1 MYQLGE
7 TELTLESALLKQI
20 IYHGDFET
28 WNGLKEHYFPEGE
41 YRKLWRVV
49 DKHVHKY
56 HALPTFEDLKLEVR
70 SRELQEKIYAIETVE
85 TDVDSYILL
94 DYLKNQFTQSEI
106 LTKIE
111 DYIETQVA
119 ISDARENIDLLQE
132 IVVQVEDRVETADDN
147 ESMETIE
154 LFDNEDDLQKF
165 LPLGLNQE
173 YDLDY
178 TFSPKDLVV
187 IGGTRGGGK
196 SFTCCNIA
204 AAAHQKDK
212 SVLYFTI
219 EMDTRQI
226 LQRICALEC
235 GVPTNRIKTK
245 NLSPLEWDKV
255 ADWWATRFENG
266 EEALTEYKGH
276 RDFDKFHYALTRNKL
291 ASIPQIDV
299 FYDPS
304 LTLAKII
311 SVVRQKQAQL
321 PNLGLVIVDY
331 LNQVR
336 RHNAPGKSGQYDWTE
351 QIEISKGLKSLAQE
365 NKVLVLSAFQTN
377 EKGEA
382 RFSKG
387 ILDAVDAAY
396 SIQHWGDSEP
406 CIKFKCDKMRN
417 GKAETFVSEM
427 NWDTLKI
434 GPHTAIDPDEKAELK
449 ETMTTGEDTYDL

>member
-1 MYQLGE
+1 
-7 TELTLESALLKQI
+7 LTLESALLKQI
-20 IYHGDFET
+20 ISCGDFGT

-41 YRKLWRVV
+41 YRKLWKIV

-56 HALPTFEDLKLEVR
+56 HALPTFEDLKHEVR
-70 SRELQEKIYAIETVE
+70 SRELQEKVYAIETVE
-85 TDVDSYILL
+85 TDVPSIILL
-94 DYLKNQFTQSEI
+94 DYLKNQFTQTEI
-106 LTKIE
+106 LTRIE
-111 DYIETQVA
+111 NYVENHIA
-119 ISDARENIDLLQE
+119 IGDARENIDLLQE
-132 IVVQVEDRVETADDN
+132 IVVQVEDRVETNDDN

-154 LFDNEDDLQKF
+154 LFDNEEDLAKF

-187 IGGTRGGGK
+187 IGGQRGGGK
-196 SFTCCNIA
+196 SFTCCNVA
-204 AAAHQKDK
+204 AAAHLREK

-226 LQRICALEC
+226 LQRICAIEC
-235 GVPTNRIKTK
+235 GVPTNRIKTR
-245 NLSPLEWDKV
+245 NLSPMEWDKV
-255 ADWWATRFENG
+255 ADWWANRFENG
-266 EEALTEYKGH
+266 QDALTEFKGH
-276 RDFDKFHYALTRNKL
+276 RDFDKFHYQLTRNKL
-291 ASIPQIDV
+291 NDLPQVDV
-299 FYDPS
+299 HYDPS

-321 PNLGLVIVDY
+321 PDLGLVIVDY

-336 RHNAPGKSGQYDWTE
+336 RHNAPNRSGQYDWTE

-365 NKVLVLSAFQTN
+365 SKVLVLSAFQTN

-396 SIQHWGDSEP
+396 SIQHWGDAEP
-406 CIKFKCDKMRN
+406 CIKFKCDKMSN

-427 NWDTLKI
+427 NW
-434 GPHTAIDPDEKAELK
+434 
-449 ETMTTGEDTYDL
+449 

>member
-1 MYQLGE
+1 M
-7 TELTLESALLKQI
+7 TLESALLKQLLAN
-20 IYHGDFET
+20 GDFET

-41 YRKLWRVV
+41 YRKLWRIV

-56 HALPTFEDLKLEVR
+56 NDLPSFEDLKLEVR
-70 SRELQEKIYAIETVE
+70 SRDLQEKIYAIETVE
-85 TDVDSYILL
+85 TDVPSIILL
-94 DYLKNQFTQSEI
+94 DYLRNQFTQSEI
-106 LTKIE
+106 LSKIE
-111 DYIETQVA
+111 NFVDTQVA

-132 IVVQVEDRVETADDN
+132 IVVQVEDSVDTNDDN
-147 ESMETIE
+147 ESMETVE
-154 LFDNEDDLQKF
+154 LFDNEEDLAKF

-187 IGGTRGGGK
+187 VGGMRGGGK

-204 AAAHQKDK
+204 AAALEKNK
-212 SVLYFTI
+212 SALYFTI

-226 LQRICALEC
+226 MQRICAIAT
-235 GVPTNRIKTK
+235 GVPTNRIKTR
-245 NLSPLEWDKV
+245 NLSPMEWDKV
-255 ADWWATRFENG
+255 AGWWANRFNNG
-266 EEALTEYKGH
+266 EEALANYKSH
-276 RDFDKFHYALTRNKL
+276 QDFDKFHYELTRNRL
-291 ASIPQIDV
+291 ADKPQVDV
-299 FYDPS
+299 HYDPS

-311 SVVRQKQAQL
+311 SVVRQKSAQM
-321 PNLGLVIVDY
+321 PDLGIVIVDY

-336 RHNAPGKSGQYDWTE
+336 RHNAPNRSGQYDWTE

-365 NKVLVLSAFQTN
+365 SKVLVLSAFQTN

-396 SIQHWGDSEP
+396 SIQHWGEEEP
-406 CIKFKCDKMRN
+406 CIKFKCDKMRS
-417 GKAETFVSEM
+417 GKAESFVSEL
-427 NWDTLKI
+427 NWETLKI
-434 GPHTAIDPDEKAELK
+434 GPHTALDPDEKAELK

>member
-1 MYQLGE
+1 M
-7 TELTLESALLKQI
+7 TLESALLKQI
-20 IYHGDFET
+20 IANGDFET
-28 WNGLKEHYFPEGE
+28 WNSLKEHYLPEGE
-41 YRKLWRVV
+41 YRKLWKIL

-56 HALPTFEDLKLEVR
+56 QALPTFEDLKLEVR
-70 SRELQEKIYAIETVE
+70 SRELQEKVYAIETVE
-85 TDVDSYILL
+85 TDVPSIILL
-94 DYLKNQFTQSEI
+94 DYLKNQFTQNEI
-106 LTKIE
+106 LSRIE
-111 DYIETQVA
+111 DYVDKHIA
-119 ISDARENIDLLQE
+119 IGDARENIDLLQE
-132 IVVQVEDRVETADDN
+132 IVVQVEDRVETSDEA
-147 ESMETIE
+147 ESMDSIE
-154 LFDNEDDLQKF
+154 LFDNAEDLSKF

-187 IGGTRGGGK
+187 IGGNRGGGK

-204 AAAHQKDK
+204 TAAQEKGK

-226 LQRICALEC
+226 LQRIAAIST

-245 NLSPLEWDKV
+245 NLAPMEWEKV
-255 ADWWATRFENG
+255 ATWWADRFEGGDECLN
-266 EEALTEYKGH
+266 EYKEH
-276 RDFDKFHYALTRNKL
+276 QDFDKFHYQLTRNKL
-291 ASIPQIDV
+291 ADKPQIDV
-299 FYDPS
+299 HYDPS

-321 PNLGLVIVDY
+321 PDLGIVIVDY
-331 LNQVR
+331 LNQIR
-336 RHNAPGKSGQYDWTE
+336 RHNAPNRSGQYDWTE

-365 NKVLVLSAFQTN
+365 SKVLVLSAFQTN

-396 SIQHWGDSEP
+396 SIQHWGDAEP
-406 CIKFKCDKMRN
+406 CIKLKCDKMRN
-417 GKAETFVSEM
+417 GKAEPFVSEM

-434 GPHTAIDPDEKAELK
+434 GPHTALDPDEKAELK

>member
-1 MYQLGE
+1 M
-7 TELTLESALLKQI
+7 TLESALLKQI
-20 IYHGDFET
+20 IANGDFET
-28 WNGLKEHYFPEGE
+28 WNSLKEHYLPEGE
-41 YRKLWRVV
+41 YRKLWKIL

-56 HALPTFEDLKLEVR
+56 QALPTFEDLKLEVR
-70 SRELQEKIYAIETVE
+70 SRELQEKVYAIETVE
-85 TDVDSYILL
+85 TDVPSIILL
-94 DYLKNQFTQSEI
+94 DYLKNQFTQNEI
-106 LTKIE
+106 LSRIE
-111 DYIETQVA
+111 DYVDKHIA
-119 ISDARENIDLLQE
+119 IGDARENIDLLQE
-132 IVVQVEDRVETADDN
+132 IVVQVEDRVETSDEA
-147 ESMETIE
+147 ESMDSIE
-154 LFDNEDDLQKF
+154 LFDNAEDLSKF

-187 IGGTRGGGK
+187 IGGNRGGGK

-204 AAAHQKDK
+204 TAAQEKGK

-226 LQRICALEC
+226 LQRIAAIST

-245 NLSPLEWDKV
+245 NLAPMEWEKV
-255 ADWWATRFENG
+255 ATWWADRFEG
-266 EEALTEYKGH
+266 GDECLAEYKEH
-276 RDFDKFHYALTRNKL
+276 QDFDKFHYQLTRNKL
-291 ASIPQIDV
+291 ADKPQIDV
-299 FYDPS
+299 HYDPS

-321 PNLGLVIVDY
+321 PDLGIVIVDY
-331 LNQVR
+331 LNQIR
-336 RHNAPGKSGQYDWTE
+336 RHNAPNRSGQYDWTE

-365 NKVLVLSAFQTN
+365 SKVLVLSAFQTN

-396 SIQHWGDSEP
+396 SIQHWGDAEP
-406 CIKFKCDKMRN
+406 CIKLKCDKMRN
-417 GKAETFVSEM
+417 GKAEPFVSEM

-434 GPHTAIDPDEKAELK
+434 GPHTALDPDEKAELK

>member
-1 MYQLGE
+1 M
-7 TELTLESALLKQI
+7 TLESALLKQI
-20 IYHGDFET
+20 LANGDFET

-56 HALPTFEDLKLEVR
+56 NNLPTFEDLKLEVR
-70 SRELQEKIYAIETVE
+70 SRDLQEKIYAIETVE
-85 TDVDSYILL
+85 TDIESIILL

-106 LTKIE
+106 LSKLE
-111 DYIETQVA
+111 NYIDHQVA

-132 IVVQVEDRVETADDN
+132 IVVQVEDAVDTNDEADDMN
-147 ESMETIE
+147 SVE
-154 LFDNEDDLQKF
+154 LFDSDEDLAKF

-178 TFSPKDLVV
+178 KFSPKDLVV
-187 IGGTRGGGK
+187 IGGHRGGGK

-204 AAAHQKDK
+204 AAAQERGK
-212 SVLYFTI
+212 SALYFTI
-219 EMDTRQI
+219 EMDTRQM
-226 LQRICALEC
+226 LQRIC
-235 GVPTNRIKTK
+235 GIQTGINSGRIKAK
-245 NLSPLEWDKV
+245 NLNPMEWDKV
-255 ADWWATRFENG
+255 AQWWAARFSNG
-266 EEALTEYKGH
+266 TEAYNEWRDH
-276 RDFDKFHYALTRNKL
+276 QDFDKFHYQLSRNKL
-291 ASIPQIDV
+291 ADAPQIDIH
-299 FYDPS
+299 YDPS

-321 PNLGLVIVDY
+321 PNLGIVIVDY
-331 LNQVR
+331 LNQVK
-336 RHNAPGKSGQYDWTE
+336 RHNAPSRQGQYDWTE

-365 NKVLVLSAFQTN
+365 SKVLVLSAFQTN

-406 CIKFKCDKMRN
+406 CIKFKCDKMRS
-417 GKAETFVSEM
+417 GSIEPFTSEM
-427 NWDTLKI
+427 NWETLKI
-434 GPHTAIDPDEKAELK
+434 GPHTALDPDEKAELK

>member
-1 MYQLGE
+1 MFWERL
-7 TELTLESALLKQI
+7 LTLESALLKQI
-20 IYHGDFET
+20 LSHADFQT
-28 WNGLKEHYFPEGE
+28 WNGLKQHYFPEGE
-41 YRKLWRVV
+41 YRKLWKIV

-56 HALPTFEDLKLEVR
+56 HDLPSFEDLKLEVR
-70 SRELQEKIYAIETVE
+70 SRELQEKVYAIETVE
-85 TDVDSYILL
+85 TDVPAYILL

-106 LTKIE
+106 LERVE
-111 DYIETQVA
+111 DFVENQVA

-132 IVVQVEDRVETADDN
+132 IVVQVEDRVETAEDN
-147 ESMETIE
+147 ESMESFE
-154 LFDNEDDLQKF
+154 LFDSEEDLQKF

-187 IGGTRGGGK
+187 VGGQRGGGK

-204 AAAHQKDK
+204 EAAHTKDK

-219 EMDTRQI
+219 EMDARQI
-226 LQRICALEC
+226 LQRVCALST
-235 GVPTNRIKTK
+235 GVPTNRIKTR
-245 NLSPLEWDKV
+245 NLSPMEWEKV
-255 ADWWATRFENG
+255 AGWWANRFEEGN
-266 EEALTEYKGH
+266 ESLDSYKEH
-276 RDFDKFHYALTRNKL
+276 KDFDRFHYELTRNPL
-291 ASIPQIDV
+291 ADKPQIDV
-299 FYDPS
+299 FYDPA

-321 PNLGLVIVDY
+321 PDLGLVIVDY

-336 RHNAPGKSGQYDWTE
+336 RHNAPGRSGQYDWTE

-365 NKVLVLSAFQTN
+365 SKVLVLSAFQTN

-396 SIQHWGDSEP
+396 SLQHWGDAEQ

-417 GKAETFVSEM
+417 GKAESFTSEM

-434 GPHTAIDPDEKAELK
+434 GQHTALDPDEKAELK
-449 ETMTTGEDTYDL
+449 ETMKTGEDYSDL

>member
-1 MYQLGE
+1 M
-7 TELTLESALLKQI
+7 TLESALLKQI
-20 IYHGDFET
+20 IANGDFET
-28 WNGLKEHYFPEGE
+28 WNSLKEHYLPEGE
-41 YRKLWRVV
+41 YRKLWKIL

-56 HALPTFEDLKLEVR
+56 QALPTFEDLKLEVR
-70 SRELQEKIYAIETVE
+70 SRELQEKVYAIETVE
-85 TDVDSYILL
+85 TDVPSIILL
-94 DYLKNQFTQSEI
+94 DYLKNQFTQNEI
-106 LTKIE
+106 LSRIE
-111 DYIETQVA
+111 DYVDKHIA
-119 ISDARENIDLLQE
+119 IGDARENIDLLQE
-132 IVVQVEDRVETADDN
+132 IVVQVEDRVETSDEA
-147 ESMETIE
+147 ESMDSIE
-154 LFDNEDDLQKF
+154 LFDNAEDLSKF

-187 IGGTRGGGK
+187 IGGNRGGGK

-204 AAAHQKDK
+204 TAAQAKGK

-226 LQRICALEC
+226 LQRIAAIST

-245 NLSPLEWDKV
+245 NLAPMEWEKV
-255 ADWWATRFENG
+255 ATWWADRFEGGDECLN
-266 EEALTEYKGH
+266 EYKEH
-276 RDFDKFHYALTRNKL
+276 QDFDKFHYQLTRNKL
-291 ASIPQIDV
+291 AEKPQIDV
-299 FYDPS
+299 HYDPS

-321 PNLGLVIVDY
+321 PDLGIVIVDY
-331 LNQVR
+331 LNQIR
-336 RHNAPGKSGQYDWTE
+336 RHNAPNRSGQYDWTE

-365 NKVLVLSAFQTN
+365 SKVLVLSAFQTN

-396 SIQHWGDSEP
+396 SIQHWGDAEP
-406 CIKFKCDKMRN
+406 CIKLKCDKMRN
-417 GKAETFVSEM
+417 GKAEPFVSEM

-434 GPHTAIDPDEKAELK
+434 GPHTALDPDEKAELK
-449 ETMTTGEDTYDL
+449 ETMMTGEDTYDI